1 MRPGERI
8 HLIGIAGS
16 GAAGVALLLHHAGA
30 RIDGCDVDTPSPY
43 TPPLDAAGIRVIGGH
58 DPAHLAGVD
67 RVAITPALRAVPDL
81 PELVAAQ
88 EAGLPVV
95 PWQELLGELMAAEGR
110 IGLAVTGTH
119 GKSTTTALL
128 GHLLE
133 AAGMDPTVEVGAF
146 IPAWGATVRPG
157 NGTPFLV
164 EADEF
169 GDNFLN
175 YHPAGAI
182 VTNVEMDHPD
192 YFADREAVLASME
205 RFVRGMGQ
213 DQRLGGRLLLTTA
226 ADPGAQALQARLG
239 GWDGRIVRYG
249 PGGEIEAQGVAYAGG
264 GARFTLFEQVFES
277 PLAGEHNVLN
287 ATAALAMARE
297 LGAAPAALADG
308 LRTFKGAGRRME
320 LIADTAGVIVY
331 DDYGHHPTEVR
342 ATLAAMRQKVGD
354 RRLWAVFEPHM
365 YSRTALFLE
374 EFAHAFVDADE
385 VVIADIFAS
394 RDTDEAL
401 RATSAEALADAIE
414 RTSAVS
420 TMAGGDVDTVT
431 TYVAEHLRPGDAVLV
446 MGAGKSYRIAQG
458 LKAALE
464 GGVLTES
471 RSFSDR

>member
-1 MRPGERI
+1 MRAGERI

-16 GAAGVALLLHHAGA
+16 GAAGVALLLQRAGA
-30 RIDGCDVDTPSPY
+30 QIDGCDADTPSPY
-43 TPPLDAAGIRVIGGH
+43 TPPLEAAGIRVIAGH
-58 DPAHLAGVD
+58 DPAHLAGVE
-67 RVAITPALRAVPDL
+67 RVAITPALRAVPEL
-81 PELVAAQ
+81 PELLAAQ
-88 EAGLPVV
+88 AAGIPVV
-95 PWQELLGELMAAEGR
+95 TWQALLGELMTAEGH

-133 AAGMDPTVEVGAF
+133 SAGMDPTVEVGAF
-146 IPAWGATVRPG
+146 IPAWGASVRAG
-157 NGTPFLV
+157 GGAPFLV
-164 EADEF
+164 EGDEF

-205 RFVRGMGQ
+205 RFVRGMSE
-213 DQRLGGRLLLTTA
+213 DPRLRGRLLLTTA
-226 ADPGAQALQARLG
+226 ADNGSQALLERLG
-239 GWDGRIVRYG
+239 GWDGRILRYG
-249 PGGEIEAQGVAYAGG
+249 PGGEIEAQDVAYAGG
-264 GARFTLFEQVFES
+264 GATFSLFEHAFES

-287 ATAALAMARE
+287 ATAALGLARE
-297 LGAAPAALADG
+297 LGAPLDALASG
-308 LRTFKGAGRRME
+308 LRTFTGAGRRME

-365 YSRTALFLE
+365 YSRTALLLD
-374 EFAHAFVDADE
+374 EFATAFTDADE

-394 RDTDEAL
+394 RDTEEAL

-420 TMAGGDVDTVT
+420 TMAGGDVESVT

-464 GGVLTES
+464 GGVLS
-471 RSFSDR
+471 QPRGFADR